1 MITSVVVKQP
11 KFDDDALDAQVY
23 TTGMSHLG
31 RALIYIP
38 SESVGIAISG
48 NKVEFEVS
56 IIAKEVFE
64 ETEKDAVHRC
74 TVKFDRSHMDIIR
87 LYLKFS
93 VLAENTLETAST
105 RNTLGA
111 LESSLIIIG
120 KRYFDLAE
128 VK

>member
-56 IIAKEVFE
+56 IIAKEIFE
-64 ETEKDAVHRC
+64 EAKKDAVHRC